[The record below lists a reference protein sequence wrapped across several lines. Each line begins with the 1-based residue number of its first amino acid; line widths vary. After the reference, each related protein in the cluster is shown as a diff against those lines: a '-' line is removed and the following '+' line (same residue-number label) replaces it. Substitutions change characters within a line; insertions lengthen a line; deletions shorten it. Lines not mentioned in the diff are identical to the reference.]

1 MLLVWATH
9 QLVLT
14 GPLGGTFPR
23 LRSVPGNP
31 AQSRVLPQGQQGV
44 NPQGTVWFSG
54 EELTAARPTCSL
66 QQAVQGGQEAV
77 VYTACNRLKKSDSWI
92 GGFSSCLRLYQG
104 GTDWSQILPGVASTL
119 SWLPVPPMWS

>member
-66 QQAVQGGQEAV
+66 QQAVQGRQEAV
-77 VYTACNRLKKSDSWI
+77 VYTACNRLKKSDS
-92 GGFSSCLRLYQG
+92 
-104 GTDWSQILPGVASTL
+104 
-119 SWLPVPPMWS
+119 

>member
-54 EELTAARPTCSL
+54 EELMAARPACSL
-66 QQAVQGGQEAV
+66 QQAVQGGTRGSS
-77 VYTACNRLKKSDSWI
+77 VYSLQQTQKIRLLD
-92 GGFSSCLRLYQG
+92 R
-104 GTDWSQILPGVASTL
+104 
-119 SWLPVPPMWS
+119 WLL